1 MAANE
6 WIWAFNHQ
14 FVCMIRF
21 YKLNWTF
28 DTLKNHSTLSMKIFA
43 EFIQSASFWLVNPL
57 PATSIS
63 RIDLL
68 KLQCS
73 LNIYINTCHALNL
86 HSTSHTEQGENVEK
100 ATKWTVCLQT
110 CEKNA
115 RKLYINTISAFALSS
130 RSLKYTY
137 SLSRVNLQEFCV
149 FTSKSTWIEQNMGI
163 GEIATPEQGY
173 YNVSNVKKKI
183 FLPKKQKNT
192 HSQNTTKKFQQRRTN
207 KKGVFSC
214 KRTSHTH
221 PVWANKFPWSMCFLR
236 L

>member
-1 MAANE
+1 MIFQNYFIKYQKLYRWMAANE

-73 LNIYINTCHALNL
+73 LNIYKYLPCIAFTLNVTYWTGRTCRKGDKMNCLLA
-86 HSTSHTEQGENVEK
+86 NVREK
-100 ATKWTVCLQT
+100 
-110 CEKNA
+110 
-115 RKLYINTISAFALSS
+115 
-130 RSLKYTY
+130 RSEAVYKYY
-137 SLSRVNLQEFCV
+137 
-149 FTSKSTWIEQNMGI
+149 
-163 GEIATPEQGY
+163 
-173 YNVSNVKKKI
+173 
-183 FLPKKQKNT
+183 
-192 HSQNTTKKFQQRRTN
+192 
-207 KKGVFSC
+207 
-214 KRTSHTH
+214 
-221 PVWANKFPWSMCFLR
+221 
-236 L
+236 

>member
-1 MAANE
+1 MTGKSVACHL
-6 WIWAFNHQ
+6 HQ
-14 FVCMIRF
+14 PD
-21 YKLNWTF
+21 W
-28 DTLKNHSTLSMKIFA
+28 
-43 EFIQSASFWLVNPL
+43 SFKV
-57 PATSIS
+57 AMFF
-63 RIDLL
+63 
-68 KLQCS
+68 KY
-73 LNIYINTCHALNL
+73 IYINTCHALNL